1 MKVDDLFNQRS
12 LVAAKL
18 KGCIR
23 ERGFTK
29 ASFARKA
36 GISRP
41 MLDEFLE
48 ENIDNERVFDDYTSK
63 ALVALNISIN
73 DLIEFVPKHK
83 STDTV
88 CRESVPKDYRMSN
101 KPESSTVCSWTFS
114 NFARFIIEKLT
125 GGRHEVLHSRL
136 PLLS

>member
-1 MKVDDLFNQRS
+1 MNCMKNMKNIKNVLITIL
-12 LVAAKL
+12 LVL
-18 KGCIR
+18 LT
-23 ERGFTK
+23 FTWNIYSVK
-29 ASFARKA
+29 AY
-36 GISRP
+36 
-41 MLDEFLE
+41 EE

-88 CRESVPKDYRMSN
+88 CRESVPKDYRMSK

>member
-1 MKVDDLFNQRS
+1 MPWGAPFSVYYNIFFEKIMKVDDLFDQCG
-12 LVAAKL
+12 LVAVKR

-41 MLDEFLE
+41 ELLDG
-48 ENIDNERVFDDYTSK
+48 NVDNERVLDDYASK

-73 DLIEFVPKHK
+73 DLIDFEPRLRPA
-83 STDTV
+83 DAV
-88 CRESVPKDYRMSN
+88 CRKSVPEEYQMST
-101 KPESSTVCSWTFS
+101 K
-114 NFARFIIEKLT
+114 ARKQY
-125 GGRHEVLHSRL
+125 G
-136 PLLS
+136 LLMDILELCEIYY